1 MIRAPRCPYC
11 HEGVSRGEQLV
22 VCRECHAF
30 HHDPC
35 FREGEGCAACQR
47 RSILAAPPWRPR
59 RLVAALSVFFGFL
72 FGEVLGASVTV
83 AARTSE
89 PVAVGSAGKSEPARR
104 CEQCCPRHHHQ
115 CH

>member
-11 HEGVSRGEQLV
+11 HEGVSRGEPLV

-35 FREGEGCAACQR
+35 FREGGGCAACR
-47 RSILAAPPWRPR
+47 RQSFLAASRWQPR
-59 RLVAALSVFFGFL
+59 RLVAAFAVFFGFL
-72 FGEVLGASVTV
+72 FGEVLGASVTLV
-83 AARTSE
+83 RRTSE
-89 PVAVGSAGKSEPARR
+89 HAEARPEASR
-104 CEQCCPRHHHQ
+104 ACTTCCPRHHHA

>member
-11 HEGVSRGEQLV
+11 HDGVSRGEQIV

-30 HHDPC
+30 HHDAC
-35 FREGEGCAACQR
+35 FREGAGCAACR
-47 RSILAAPPWRPR
+47 RALAVATSSRWQPR
-59 RLVAALSVFFGFL
+59 RLAAALSVFFGFL

-83 AARTSE
+83 IPRISE
-89 PVAVGSAGKSEPARR
+89 RADAPTKAEVSRR
-104 CEQCCPRHHHQ
+104 CEQCCPRHHHD